1 MLSETNSSC
10 KTSTDIE
17 SWLTKTIATTNN
29 TGGIGDDVW
38 RICTKQ
44 SATLPRSFH
53 SSTILRRRYMGS
65 DAYSVA
71 MDDGEAFALI
81 GAGADM
87 GADEFPY
94 SPTSGAIY
102 RDQGFSYS
110 ASGLLLGAGRPSNTL
125 MATSASS
132 ATAVAAAAA
141 AASAAAL
148 LVSQGIR
155 MSMPADMGES
165 LSDFHPFSISASL
178 PCVKSGSSGNVGAF
192 GGGLAMGCNNGS
204 GSQMVAASASGGVVG
219 ASAAGLPF
227 LQVGQNHYHQPQQ
240 QQHLQ
245 LQIRQQDITRSA
257 AAATAAVATDSTV
270 SGGGAGI
277 FSTFGEGNMLHALL
291 SRLPEP
297 PVSRPNNDS
306 NSNININDDSS
317 SNINYLNS
325 SVASL
330 TALADSL
337 PVPPHTRTDEEDEEE
352 GRGDGRPLSPPPS
365 SPSLSLSSSMDSV
378 DSATP
383 SIDTLRQTTL
393 INGPEP
399 PLLLLDTRA
408 QAKEPL
414 ASTAVGQ
421 NRKQQQQ
428 QQRFSAVMAA
438 DQEAGAVAGNAE
450 QTGRAQS
457 RRPSTGLSGLLG
469 KNLASLDVSGMI
481 VAPETPASSRR
492 NTDEVSLTK
501 QHRDQLQT
509 IESEEPLGRNSSSS
523 GAGAARAAASPG
535 PSLLDAEML
544 SSEMPPPFFM
554 EEDNGAAGRA
564 QIEQMSLTGRQRA
577 TWCGASAQTLELT
590 PSGARARSRTRT
602 SVVDGV
608 PEPEMPHADLPDGS
622 SKQLPAIPA
631 AAESDGHMYRLDIRG
646 LFESPLSKR
655 CGKCRR
661 QRPHAVLRA
670 MDGKSQPDAK
680 EANSAMRGGAGLELR
695 DGQRPLLHVS
705 RAMRRA
711 LLLGPA
717 AAADGTMGGNKTP
730 LMDEGKTT
738 GMRQPSCH
746 CEAGTT
752 SSGAQDNQDSSSRKR
767 WADLLAVS
775 VVASA
780 NPPPLSSVD
789 KRAACVDIEAMV
801 ALHLPRVFSQFRRI
815 VGDDANCDESDSQQQ
830 QQQPQ
835 QPKASAPSAG
845 SNSGSR
851 LPLASMRLTGRR
863 SDAGIVPATRI
874 PLGAAI
880 AADGSGIRRPW
891 NGMRQR
897 LSTPPSLDIQRSLRM
912 SSGSGIGSS
921 ISSAGCDTA
930 TYLHTA
936 QLHAARSSSLRR
948 TTTPS
953 SSALPSPATPRSLVP
968 RPSVSRRR
976 SEVQALI
983 SQANAVLGN
992 SNSSGSNGFGTAP
1005 PAASRLRPPRS
1016 SLPLSFAE
1024 NIHARAPNGS
1034 SSSSSGRFSGNYYSQ
1049 SLRYSLA
1056 TPRTSVLSLSPRNS
1070 QRLSSLSESEATT
1083 APLRASPPA
1092 SLSAALSRQHHRL
1105 ESARGESASPG
1116 GDVSPLALTPVRSL
1130 NSDVF
1135 ASVRTARGMRA
1146 SVSFSAGSAAAAAGS
1161 LASASASALGSTRI
1175 PIIRNASASQ
1185 IHASMPAIRRLPS
1198 SGRLRP
1204 VGADHDDSIS
1214 SSSSLPSL
1222 ARRVTVNQGRR
1233 VAAAAAAAAASA
1245 AFSSGASDSDSEF
1258 LTLRPVHTPDLVP
1271 RTIDPR
1277 LIERAMTPMLKRNIK
1292 AQQQQQPRSLAHA
1305 LVGSLVESMES
1316 MESGAKATHA
1326 LLPPPPSHSPPPPPP
1341 PHPQSQSPPQ
1351 QALPLSPRL
1360 SQSLSPRQSLL
1371 ARDSTSTTT
1380 QDASGSVSRMSPLN
1394 SPDISADAPRR
1405 RSFGAGRFAMPA
1417 GLFSRS
1423 KKNSSKPVSAVSAIP
1438 MPPPPPASASASSSA
1453 KVRSSNLGI
1462 SNIPSLSKARSLW
1475 SLKAGSA
1482 IASSLYFS
1490 K

>member
-1 MLSETNSSC
+1 
-10 KTSTDIE
+10 
-17 SWLTKTIATTNN
+17 
-29 TGGIGDDVW
+29 
-38 RICTKQ
+38 
-44 SATLPRSFH
+44 
-53 SSTILRRRYMGS
+53 MGS

-204 GSQMVAASASGGVVG
+204 GSQMVAASASASGGVV

-240 QQHLQ
+240 QQQQQQHLQ
-245 LQIRQQDITRSA
+245 LQIRQQDIARSA
-257 AAATAAVATDSTV
+257 AAAAAAVATDSTV

-297 PVSRPNNDS
+297 PVSRPNNNS
-306 NSNININDDSS
+306 NSNINNDSS

-383 SIDTLRQTTL
+383 TIDTLRQTTL

-428 QQRFSAVMAA
+428 KQKQQRFSAVMAA

-509 IESEEPLGRNSSSS
+509 IEPGEPLGRNSSSGS
-523 GAGAARAAASPG
+523 SAGATRAAASPG
-535 PSLLDAEML
+535 PTLLDAEML
-544 SSEMPPPFFM
+544 SSEMPPPFIM
-554 EEDNGAAGRA
+554 EEDNGTAGRA

-577 TWCGASAQTLELT
+577 TWCGVSAQTLELT
-590 PSGARARSRTRT
+590 PSGARTRSRTRT
-602 SVVDGV
+602 SIVDGV
-608 PEPEMPHADLPDGS
+608 PEPEMPLADRPDGS
-622 SKQLPAIPA
+622 DKQQREQLPAIPA
-631 AAESDGHMYRLDIRG
+631 VEESDGHMYRLDIRG

-680 EANSAMRGGAGLELR
+680 EANSVMRGGAGLELR
-695 DGQRPLLHVS
+695 DGQRRLLHVS

-711 LLLGPA
+711 LLLGPT

-730 LMDEGKTT
+730 LMDEGKAT

-752 SSGAQDNQDSSSRKR
+752 SSGAQDNQDSSSSSRKR
-767 WADLLAVS
+767 WTDLLAVS

-780 NPPPLSSVD
+780 NPPPLSSAD

-801 ALHLPRVFSQFRRI
+801 ALHLPRVFSRFRRI
-815 VGDDANCDESDSQQQ
+815 VGDDARCDEGDSQQQ

-835 QPKASAPSAG
+835 QPKAPAPSAG

-851 LPLASMRLTGRR
+851 LPLASMRLAGRR

-921 ISSAGCDTA
+921 ISSAGCDTT

-992 SNSSGSNGFGTAP
+992 SNSNSSSNGFGTAP

-1034 SSSSSGRFSGNYYSQ
+1034 SSSRFSGNYYSQ

-1083 APLRASPPA
+1083 PLRASPPA
-1092 SLSAALSRQHHRL
+1092 ALSAALSRQHHRL

-1146 SVSFSAGSAAAAAGS
+1146 SVRSAAAAGS
-1161 LASASASALGSTRI
+1161 SASASASALGSTRI

-1292 AQQQQQPRSLAHA
+1292 AQQQQHLSQQPRSLAHA

-1316 MESGAKATHA
+1316 MESGAKPTHA
-1326 LLPPPPSHSPPPPPP
+1326 LLPSPPPHSPSPPPP

-1351 QALPLSPRL
+1351 QTLPLSPRL

-1380 QDASGSVSRMSPLN
+1380 QDASGGVSRMSPLN

-1405 RSFGAGRFAMPA
+1405 RSFGAGRFAMPT

-1438 MPPPPPASASASSSA
+1438 MPPPPSSASASASATATASASA

-1490 K
+1490 KK